1 MITVEELQII
11 LGCDATVAETALD
24 KIIAKV
30 DAFKARVGKSLEAT
44 AVKTQQTA
52 ERVNKKLS
60 SNTEAATEQ
69 SQAPQRA
76 SSKSSAAT
84 KLTEQWEKA
93 TEALKKYTA
102 TLEGADS
109 TQQYGAKVEYLS
121 TKLEALKTDFNKAFE
136 DGANP
141 TAIESLGRK
150 IEAVIKQLDR
160 AKSSYDLFFDAD
172 RQYEESLRAYE
183 AAQSKSGNDPSR
195 AAIQDDNQAP
205 YVFNY
210 AQHAKDMQR
219 IQAEM
224 DAMMQDDADS
234 IANKWSAA
242 DEALSKYIRDADRV
256 AGIDPA
262 ARQRMAIELLTERLQ
277 TATLKWQDLFQNPNA
292 TDTQIDTARNSVK
305 NLVDKLDAAK
315 VKLEQIE
322 NKRIDI
328 KANVD
333 ANSIDADNVKRQ
345 FGQIEKTSSRTWR
358 NVSGHA
364 QKASKSIEKAVRK
377 TGGKVSGFFV
387 KLGKKIKDTF
397 QTMIIWRAFNAI
409 LTGLRD
415 GLQNIAR
422 GNEGANKSF
431 SQLATSTLY
440 LKNSLAAALLPAL
453 QAIMP
458 IITQIIDA
466 FARAANMVGAF
477 IAALTGKATF
487 VQAIQLQQ
495 DYAGSLNGTAEAAE
509 KVHQQ
514 LAGFDELNIIQSKSD
529 SSGAYNPATDYG
541 GMFEEV
547 EIPDNVLSF
556 LEKVKAL
563 LDRIRN
569 AIPESTIIAVTNIF
583 NTLRNT
589 ILETVSATENWFKG
603 LNFEPLITAVDKI
616 IVALDPLVALI
627 CETLLWGYENVL
639 LPLATW
645 SIEEAAPTTLT
656 LFAKAIE
663 SVTNV
668 LSPLIEGVKVLWDS
682 ISPVVDWVKNIL
694 LSVIVEITKA
704 VEKTGNLF
712 SEHKDSIVKI
722 FRAIG
727 DALKAVWVRVEPAL
741 SLLWDLLKSIFETT
755 LSKAISQIG
764 LVIDVI
770 AGLADFLL
778 GVFTLDFNRA
788 WEGIKTIFS
797 GIIEYFKERIN
808 SVTEF
813 FKNSI
818 NAVGSFFSNILA
830 AGRNIV
836 ETFYNNIKKTIEGAP
851 IWIRVKVLYPIA
863 NFFIGIVNAIIKGIN
878 WLIDGLNKIQ
888 IKVPEWVAKLLG
900 IKGDTW
906 GFNIPKL
913 SLFDKLSLNAFSGG
927 GHSGGSSY
935 VAALASGGIA
945 YGDTLVQVG
954 EYANARSNPEVIA
967 PLSKLT
973 SLMGSGNDTR
983 QFVPLFQSTIA
994 LLRQIADK
1002 ETTLNIGGREFG
1014 RTVKR
1019 CLNEY
1024 EQAIG
1029 TT

>member
-52 ERVNKKLS
+52 ERINMKLLPAAAPDAGQARQTKASTSQKSYNKIS
-60 SNTEAATEQ
+60 
-69 SQAPQRA
+69 
-76 SSKSSAAT
+76 
-84 KLTEQWEKA
+84 EQWEA
-93 TEALKKYTA
+93 AREAYNKYLSALNGGDAMQT
-102 TLEGADS
+102 
-109 TQQYGAKVEYLS
+109 YGAKVEYLES
-121 TKLEALKTDFNKAFE
+121 KLAALKDEFDNAFSAKC
-136 DGANP
+136 DSAVFDKF
-141 TAIESLGRK
+141 SRK
-150 IEAVIKQLDR
+150 IEDITKQLNR
-160 AKSSYDLFFDAD
+160 AKESYDAFTAADRRYEGSLRVHEEAQNKSASEPSRTASQADNQSSYA
-172 RQYEESLRAYE
+172 
-183 AAQSKSGNDPSR
+183 
-195 AAIQDDNQAP
+195 
-205 YVFNY
+205 FNY
-210 AQHAKDMQR
+210 VQHTRDMQR
-219 IQAEM
+219 VQAEVE
-224 DAMMQDDADS
+224 AMSQDSADD
-234 IANKWSAA
+234 IADKWSAA
-242 DEALSKYIRDADRV
+242 DEALSRYIRSADEV

-262 ARQRMAIELLTERLQ
+262 AKLRMSIELLNERLQ
-277 TATLKWQDLFQNPNA
+277 TATLKWQDLFQDSRA
-292 TDTQIDTARNSVK
+292 TPAQIDTARNSVK
-305 NLVDKLDAAK
+305 NLVDKIDAAK
-315 VKLEQIE
+315 VKLEQLEGRRIE
-322 NKRIDI
+322 VNPELNTDGVKQRFNEIERLSNRAWRNIDRHSK
-328 KANVD
+328 KAC
-333 ANSIDADNVKRQ
+333 SSMGKNVK
-345 FGQIEKTSSRTWR
+345 
-358 NVSGHA
+358 
-364 QKASKSIEKAVRK
+364 KA
-377 TGGKVSGFFV
+377 TGKIGGMFS
-387 KLGKKIKDTF
+387 KLGKKIKDIFT
-397 QTMIIWRAFNAI
+397 QMVIWRTINAV
-409 LTGLRD
+409 LTSLKD

-495 DYAGSLNGTAEAAE
+495 NYAGSLNGTAEAAE

-529 SSGAYNPATDYG
+529 GGGAYNPATDYG

-556 LEKVKAL
+556 LERLKEKLSPETLQYIQQIPKAFEEIKKSL
-563 LDRIRN
+563 AAIWESEAFQKILAAVASVSLD
-569 AIPESTIIAVTNIF
+569 ALTTTLWIIADV
-583 NTLRNT
+583 L
-589 ILETVSATENWFKG
+589 
-603 LNFEPLITAVDKI
+603 KI
-616 IVALDPLVALI
+616 IQGIFQGDWGILWDGTKSLLFDTLVSPFTPLM
-627 CETLLWGYENVL
+627 
-639 LPLATW
+639 
-645 SIEEAAPTTLT
+645 
-656 LFAKAIE
+656 
-663 SVTNV
+663 
-668 LSPLIEGVKVLWDS
+668 EGVASWFYGDDYNAWS
-682 ISPVVDWVKNIL
+682 
-694 LSVIVEITKA
+694 TA
-704 VEKTGNLF
+704 F
-712 SEHKDSIVKI
+712 SDKY
-722 FRAIG
+722 G
-727 DALKAVWVRVEPAL
+727 
-741 SLLWDLLKSIFETT
+741 
-755 LSKAISQIG
+755 
-764 LVIDVI
+764 
-770 AGLADFLL
+770 
-778 GVFTLDFNRA
+778 
-788 WEGIKTIFS
+788 
-797 GIIEYFKERIN
+797 Y
-808 SVTEF
+808 
-813 FKNSI
+813 
-818 NAVGSFFSNILA
+818 SNILRLIQA
-830 AGRNIV
+830 AIHGDEEAIAALEEYENKVSNLTSEEKAAAWEKTWDTIIGNFKSKFAPLANWLNEKVISPIGDFFAGLWNTVYDAVVEWWTKIKNFFSSIPNWFLSNIV
-836 ETFYNNIKKTIEGAP
+836 
-851 IWIRVKVLYPIA
+851 YPIA
-863 NFFIGIVNAIIKGIN
+863 NFFIGIANAIITAVN
-878 WLIDGLNKIQ
+878 WVIEQLNKIQ
-888 IKVPEWVAKLLG
+888 IPMPEWVAKLLG
-900 IKGDTW
+900 VKKGTF

-913 SLFDKLSLNAFSGG
+913 SLLDNLRLNAFSGG

>member
-69 SQAPQRA
+69 PQAPQRA
-76 SSKSSAAT
+76 SLKSSAVT

-121 TKLEALKTDFNKAFE
+121 TKLEALKADFNKAFE

-141 TAIESLGRK
+141 TALESLGRK
-150 IEAVIKQLDR
+150 IEAVIKQLER

-183 AAQSKSGNDPSR
+183 AAQSKSGNGPSR

-224 DAMMQDDADS
+224 DAMSQDDADS

-333 ANSIDADNVKRQ
+333 DNSIDADNVKRQ

-364 QKASKSIEKAVRK
+364 QKASKSIEKTVRK

-387 KLGKKIKDTF
+387 KLGKKIKDIF
-397 QTMIIWRAFNAI
+397 SQMIIWRTINAVFTS
-409 LTGLRD
+409 LKD

-422 GNEGANKSF
+422 GNEAANKSF
-431 SQLATSTLY
+431 SRLATSTLY

-453 QAIMP
+453 QAVMP

-495 DYAGSLNGTAEAAE
+495 DYAGSLDGTAEAAE

-547 EIPDNVLSF
+547 EIPDNILAF
-556 LEKVKAL
+556 AEKIREL
-563 LDRIRN
+563 FGRIKD
-569 AIPESTIIAVTNIF
+569 AIAE
-583 NTLRNT
+583 
-589 ILETVSATENWFKG
+589 
-603 LNFEPLITAVDKI
+603 LNFSPLIASVNSVLAALSPFVD
-616 IVALDPLVALI
+616 LVRG
-627 CETLLWGYENVL
+627 TLAWGYENVL
-639 LPLATW
+639 LPLAKW
-645 SIEEAAPTTLT
+645 SIEEAAPASLN
-656 LFAKAIE
+656 LFAAAIRA
-663 SVTNV
+663 VTSILN
-668 LSPLIEGVKVLWDS
+668 PIIEGLKVLWDEVLQP
-682 ISPVVDWVKNIL
+682 IVDWLKDRVIAVIDKIREAFDKVSETFEKHGESIKNIFSS
-694 LSVIVEITKA
+694 LSDI
-704 VEKTGNLF
+704 
-712 SEHKDSIVKI
+712 
-722 FRAIG
+722 
-727 DALKAVWVRVEPAL
+727 
-741 SLLWDLLKSIFETT
+741 
-755 LSKAISQIG
+755 LSKLWELLEPVLTFVFDMLSAIFGRDIDKFLAQLGLMLDLISGILDVLIG
-764 LVIDVI
+764 IL
-770 AGLADFLL
+770 
-778 GVFTLDFNRA
+778 TLDFDRA
-788 WEGIKTIFS
+788 AEGVKTIFN
-797 GIIEYFKERIN
+797 GVVEYIKERI
-808 SVTEF
+808 STAVEF
-813 FKNSI
+813 FQNSL
-818 NAVGSFFSNILA
+818 NAVGDFFSNVLSS
-830 AGRNIV
+830 GRNIV

-851 IWIRVKVLYPIA
+851 VWVRVKVLYPIA
-863 NFFIGIVNAIIKGIN
+863 NFFIGIINGIIKGIN

-888 IKVPEWVAKLLG
+888 IPMPKWVADLLG
-900 IKGDTW
+900 VDGGSF
-906 GFNIPKL
+906 GFHIEKIA
-913 SLFDKLSLNAFSGG
+913 LFDKLHINAFGG
-927 GHSGGSSY
+927 GGGGGSSY

>member
-30 DAFKARVGKSLEAT
+30 DAFKTRVGKSLEAT

-69 SQAPQRA
+69 PQAPQRA
-76 SSKSSAAT
+76 SLKSSAAT

-121 TKLEALKTDFNKAFE
+121 TKLEALKTDFNKAVE

-160 AKSSYDLFFDAD
+160 AKSSYELFFDAD

-333 ANSIDADNVKRQ
+333 DNSIDANNVKRQ

-377 TGGKVSGFFV
+377 TGGKVSGLFV

-397 QTMIIWRAFNAI
+397 SKMIIWRALNAI

-458 IITQIIDA
+458 IITRIIDA

-529 SSGAYNPATDYG
+529 GGGAYNPATDYG

-547 EIPDNVLSF
+547 EIPDNLLTVA
-556 LEKVKAL
+556 EKVREL
-563 LDRIRN
+563 FGRIRD
-569 AIPESTIIAVTNIF
+569 AIAE
-583 NTLRNT
+583 
-589 ILETVSATENWFKG
+589 
-603 LNFEPLITAVDKI
+603 LNFSPLIASVNSVLAALSPFVD
-616 IVALDPLVALI
+616 LV
-627 CETLLWGYENVL
+627 CGTLAWGYENIL
-639 LPLATW
+639 LPLAKW
-645 SIEEAAPTTLT
+645 SIEEAGPASLNMFAAAIQAVTSVLDPIIEGLKILWDEALRPIVDWLKDRAIDVIDETREVFEKISETFDKHGESIKNILSSLSDILSELWEHLEPVLTFIFDMLLAIFGRDIDKFLAQLGLMLDLISGILDVLIGILT
-656 LFAKAIE
+656 LDFDRVAEGVKTIFNGVVEYIKERISTAVE
-663 SVTNV
+663 FFQNSLNAVSEFFSNV
-668 LSPLIEGVKVLWDS
+668 LSS
-682 ISPVVDWVKNIL
+682 
-694 LSVIVEITKA
+694 
-704 VEKTGNLF
+704 
-712 SEHKDSIVKI
+712 
-722 FRAIG
+722 
-727 DALKAVWVRVEPAL
+727 
-741 SLLWDLLKSIFETT
+741 
-755 LSKAISQIG
+755 
-764 LVIDVI
+764 
-770 AGLADFLL
+770 
-778 GVFTLDFNRA
+778 
-788 WEGIKTIFS
+788 
-797 GIIEYFKERIN
+797 
-808 SVTEF
+808 
-813 FKNSI
+813 
-818 NAVGSFFSNILA
+818 
-830 AGRNIV
+830 GRNIV
-836 ETFYNNIKKTIEGAP
+836 ETFYNNIKKIIERAP
-851 IWIRVKVLYPIA
+851 VGVRVKVLYPIA
-863 NFFIGIVNAIIKGIN
+863 NFFIGIINGIIKGIN

-888 IKVPEWVAKLLG
+888 IPMPKWVADLLG
-900 IKGDTW
+900 VDGGSF
-906 GFNIPKL
+906 GFHIEKIA
-913 SLFDKLSLNAFSGG
+913 LFDKLHINAFSGG
-927 GHSGGSSY
+927 GHSSGSSY

>member
-69 SQAPQRA
+69 SQAHQRA

-93 TEALKKYTA
+93 TEALKKYNA

-121 TKLEALKTDFNKAFE
+121 AKLEALKTDFNKAFE
-136 DGANP
+136 DSANP
-141 TAIESLGRK
+141 AAIESLGRK

-224 DAMMQDDADS
+224 DAMSQDDADS

-364 QKASKSIEKAVRK
+364 QKASKSIEKTIRK

-387 KLGKKIKDTF
+387 KLGKKIKDTLSK
-397 QTMIIWRAFNAI
+397 MLIWRVLNAI

-487 VQAIQLQQ
+487 VQAVQLQQ

-529 SSGAYNPATDYG
+529 GGGAYNPATDYG

-547 EIPDNVLSF
+547 EIPDNILAF
-556 LEKVKAL
+556 AEKIREL
-563 LDRIRN
+563 FGRIKD
-569 AIPESTIIAVTNIF
+569 AIAE
-583 NTLRNT
+583 
-589 ILETVSATENWFKG
+589 
-603 LNFEPLITAVDKI
+603 LNFSPLIASVNSVLAALSPFVD
-616 IVALDPLVALI
+616 LVRG
-627 CETLLWGYENVL
+627 TLAWGYEKENCGGGFSNSL
-639 LPLATW
+639 
-645 SIEEAAPTTLT
+645 SAA
-656 LFAKAIE
+656 
-663 SVTNV
+663 
-668 LSPLIEGVKVLWDS
+668 
-682 ISPVVDWVKNIL
+682 
-694 LSVIVEITKA
+694 
-704 VEKTGNLF
+704 
-712 SEHKDSIVKI
+712 
-722 FRAIG
+722 
-727 DALKAVWVRVEPAL
+727 
-741 SLLWDLLKSIFETT
+741 
-755 LSKAISQIG
+755 
-764 LVIDVI
+764 
-770 AGLADFLL
+770 
-778 GVFTLDFNRA
+778 GVFFL
-788 WEGIKTIFS
+788 
-797 GIIEYFKERIN
+797 
-808 SVTEF
+808 V
-813 FKNSI
+813 
-818 NAVGSFFSNILA
+818 
-830 AGRNIV
+830 
-836 ETFYNNIKKTIEGAP
+836 
-851 IWIRVKVLYPIA
+851 
-863 NFFIGIVNAIIKGIN
+863 
-878 WLIDGLNKIQ
+878 
-888 IKVPEWVAKLLG
+888 
-900 IKGDTW
+900 
-906 GFNIPKL
+906 
-913 SLFDKLSLNAFSGG
+913 
-927 GHSGGSSY
+927 SS
-935 VAALASGGIA
+935 
-945 YGDTLVQVG
+945 
-954 EYANARSNPEVIA
+954 
-967 PLSKLT
+967 
-973 SLMGSGNDTR
+973 
-983 QFVPLFQSTIA
+983 
-994 LLRQIADK
+994 
-1002 ETTLNIGGREFG
+1002 
-1014 RTVKR
+1014 
-1019 CLNEY
+1019 
-1024 EQAIG
+1024 
-1029 TT
+1029 

>member
-30 DAFKARVGKSLEAT
+30 DAFKAQVGKSLEAT

-69 SQAPQRA
+69 SQTPQRA
-76 SSKSSAAT
+76 LLKSSAAT
-84 KLTEQWEKA
+84 KLTEQWERA

-121 TKLEALKTDFNKAFE
+121 AKLEALKTDFNKAFE

-141 TAIESLGRK
+141 TAFESLGRK
-150 IEAVIKQLDR
+150 IEAVTKQLDR

-183 AAQSKSGNDPSR
+183 AAQSKSGNGPSR

-224 DAMMQDDADS
+224 DAMLQDDADS

-364 QKASKSIEKAVRK
+364 QKASKSIEKTVRK
-377 TGGKVSGFFV
+377 TGGKVSSLFV

-397 QTMIIWRAFNAI
+397 STMIIWRALNA
-409 LTGLRD
+409 LFTGLRD

-495 DYAGSLNGTAEAAE
+495 DYAGSLDGTAEAAE

-529 SSGAYNPATDYG
+529 GGGAYNPATDYG

-547 EIPDNVLSF
+547 EIPDNILAF
-556 LEKVKAL
+556 AEKIREL
-563 LDRIRN
+563 FGRIRD
-569 AIPESTIIAVTNIF
+569 AIAE
-583 NTLRNT
+583 
-589 ILETVSATENWFKG
+589 
-603 LNFEPLITAVDKI
+603 LNFSPLIASVNSVLAALSPFVD
-616 IVALDPLVALI
+616 LVRG
-627 CETLLWGYENVL
+627 TLAWGYENVL
-639 LPLATW
+639 LPLAKW
-645 SIEEAAPTTLT
+645 SIEEAAPASLN
-656 LFAKAIE
+656 LFAAAIRA
-663 SVTNV
+663 VTSILN
-668 LSPLIEGVKVLWDS
+668 PIIEGLKVLWDEVLQP
-682 ISPVVDWVKNIL
+682 IVDWLKDRVIAVIDKTREAFDKVSETFEKHGESLKNIISS
-694 LSVIVEITKA
+694 LSNI
-704 VEKTGNLF
+704 
-712 SEHKDSIVKI
+712 
-722 FRAIG
+722 
-727 DALKAVWVRVEPAL
+727 
-741 SLLWDLLKSIFETT
+741 
-755 LSKAISQIG
+755 LSKLWELLEPVLTFVFDMLSAIFGRDIDNFLAQLGLMLDIISGILDVLIG
-764 LVIDVI
+764 IL
-770 AGLADFLL
+770 
-778 GVFTLDFNRA
+778 TLDFDRA
-788 WEGIKTIFS
+788 AEGVKTIFN
-797 GIIEYFKERIN
+797 GVVEYIKERIRTA
-808 SVTEF
+808 VEF
-813 FKNSI
+813 FQNSL
-818 NAVGSFFSNILA
+818 NAVGEFFSNVLSS
-830 AGRNIV
+830 GRNIV

-851 IWIRVKVLYPIA
+851 VWVRVKVLYPIA
-863 NFFIGIVNAIIKGIN
+863 NFFIGIINGIIKGIN

-888 IKVPEWVAKLLG
+888 IPMPKWVADLLG
-900 IKGDTW
+900 VDGGSF
-906 GFNIPKL
+906 GFHIEKIA
-913 SLFDKLSLNAFSGG
+913 LFDKLHINAFGG
-927 GHSGGSSY
+927 GGGGGSSY

>member
-76 SSKSSAAT
+76 SSKSSVAT

-121 TKLEALKTDFNKAFE
+121 TKLEALKADFNKAFE

-141 TAIESLGRK
+141 TALESLGRK

-183 AAQSKSGNDPSR
+183 AAQSKSGNGPSR

-224 DAMMQDDADS
+224 DAMSQDDADS

-333 ANSIDADNVKRQ
+333 DNSIDADNVKRQ

-364 QKASKSIEKAVRK
+364 QKASKSIEKTVRK

-387 KLGKKIKDTF
+387 KLGKKIKDAF
-397 QTMIIWRAFNAI
+397 QTMIIWRALNAI

-487 VQAIQLQQ
+487 VQAVQLQQ

-529 SSGAYNPATDYG
+529 GGGAYNPATDYG

-547 EIPDNVLSF
+547 EIPDNILAF
-556 LEKVKAL
+556 AEKIREL
-563 LDRIRN
+563 FGRIKD
-569 AIPESTIIAVTNIF
+569 AIAE
-583 NTLRNT
+583 
-589 ILETVSATENWFKG
+589 
-603 LNFEPLITAVDKI
+603 LNFSPLIASVNSVLAALSPFVD
-616 IVALDPLVALI
+616 LVRG
-627 CETLLWGYENVL
+627 TLAWGYENVL
-639 LPLATW
+639 LPLAKW
-645 SIEEAAPTTLT
+645 SIEEAAPASLN
-656 LFAKAIE
+656 LFAAAIRA
-663 SVTNV
+663 VTSILN
-668 LSPLIEGVKVLWDS
+668 PIIEGLKVLWDEVLQP
-682 ISPVVDWVKNIL
+682 IVDWLKDRVIAVIDKTREAFDKVSETFEKHGESLKNIISS
-694 LSVIVEITKA
+694 LSDI
-704 VEKTGNLF
+704 
-712 SEHKDSIVKI
+712 
-722 FRAIG
+722 
-727 DALKAVWVRVEPAL
+727 
-741 SLLWDLLKSIFETT
+741 
-755 LSKAISQIG
+755 LSKLWELLEPVLTFVFDMLSAIFGRDIDKFLAQLGLMLDIISGILDVLIG
-764 LVIDVI
+764 IL
-770 AGLADFLL
+770 
-778 GVFTLDFNRA
+778 TLDFDRA
-788 WEGIKTIFS
+788 AEGVKTIFN
-797 GIIEYFKERIN
+797 GVVEYIKERI
-808 SVTEF
+808 STAVEF
-813 FKNSI
+813 FQNSL
-818 NAVGSFFSNILA
+818 NAVGEFFSNVLSS
-830 AGRNIV
+830 GRNIV

-851 IWIRVKVLYPIA
+851 VWVRVKVLYPIA
-863 NFFIGIVNAIIKGIN
+863 NFFIGIINGIIKGIN

-888 IKVPEWVAKLLG
+888 IPMPKWVADLLG
-900 IKGDTW
+900 VDGGSF
-906 GFNIPKL
+906 GFHIEKIA
-913 SLFDKLSLNAFSGG
+913 LFDKLHINAFSGG
-927 GHSGGSSY
+927 GGGGHSS
-935 VAALASGGIA
+935 VAALATGGIA